1 MKDTS
6 KKLFTT
12 GEFAKKAGVT
22 LRTLRYYDKIGLL
35 VPSSHNELG
44 HRLYS
49 KEDFGKLQKILTL
62 KFIGL
67 SLEDIANIMKY
78 DLNHKDLKK
87 SLEIQK
93 EIMKKKIKHIHSII
107 KAIDEAADNIDFNKE
122 MDWDKFINIISV
134 INSDKNWMQQYEN
147 ASNLKARITLHELFS
162 TNKEGWMPW
171 FFKELKQELSSISS
185 NCQNYNQK
193 INNTNISGLK
203 SFDCKNNN
211 EKIDNYNESELK
223 DLEVDKLE
231 LNKSEVNNLKSNDL
245 DVNNIGLNKLDIY
258 NLKVNNLK
266 LDNLES
272 KQSNIKILELGCGD
286 ASLWNKNFHRIPP
299 EWEITLTDFSEGMLK
314 DAKKNLR
321 EKSNRFNFKIVNAES
336 IPFKDESFNVV
347 IANHMLYHV
356 SNINIALEEINR
368 VLKSE
373 GILFASTVGK
383 NHMKEIREIISTFD
397 IYNLTSKSWE
407 DTDSFQLENGLKIV
421 SEYFDMVELKRY
433 KDNLK
438 VTDPV
443 YVLDYIFSMPGNN
456 KINLSS
462 KDLKKIYN
470 YLEDTI
476 KENIYITKD
485 TGYFK
490 GKK

>member
-1 MKDTS
+1 MKNTS

-22 LRTLRYYDKIGLL
+22 IRTLRYYDKIGLL

-78 DLNHKDLKK
+78 DLNHKDFKK

-93 EIMKKKIKHIHSII
+93 EIMKKKIKHIQSII
-107 KAIDEAADNIDFNKE
+107 KAIDEAADTIDFNKE
-122 MDWDKFINIISV
+122 MNWDKFINIISA
-134 INSDKNWMQQYEN
+134 INSDKNWTQQYEN
-147 ASNLKARITLHELFS
+147 ASNLRARIAIHELFS

-171 FFKELKQELSSISS
+171 FFKELKQELSRLSS
-185 NCQNYNQK
+185 NCQNYNEK
-193 INNTNISGLK
+193 INNENIS
-203 SFDCKNNN
+203 
-211 EKIDNYNESELK
+211 ELSNL
-223 DLEVDKLE
+223 DL
-231 LNKSEVNNLKSNDL
+231 
-245 DVNNIGLNKLDIY
+245 
-258 NLKVNNLK
+258 
-266 LDNLES
+266 

-286 ASLWNKNFHRIPP
+286 ASLWNKNFNHIPSN
-299 EWEITLTDFSEGMLK
+299 WDITLTDFSEGMLK

-321 EKSNRFNFKIVNAES
+321 EKRSRFNFKIVNAES
-336 IPFKDESFNVV
+336 IPFEEESFDVV

-356 SNINIALEEINR
+356 PNMNKALKEINR

-397 IYNLTSKSWE
+397 IYNLTSESWE
-407 DTDSFQLENGLKIV
+407 ITDSFQLENGLKIV
-421 SEYFDMVELKRY
+421 SEYFNMVELKRY

-443 YVLDYIFSMPGNN
+443 YILDYIFSMPGNN
-456 KINLSS
+456 KVNLSS
-462 KDLKKIYN
+462 KDLKKIYD
-470 YLEDTI
+470 YLEDNI
-476 KENIYITKD
+476 KEKENIYITKD

>member
-22 LRTLRYYDKIGLL
+22 IRTLRYYDKIGLL
-35 VPSSHNELG
+35 VPSNHNELG

-78 DLNHKDLKK
+78 DLNHKDFKK

-93 EIMKKKIKHIHSII
+93 EIMKKKIKHIQSII
-107 KAIDEAADNIDFNKE
+107 KAIDEAADTIDFNKE
-122 MDWDKFINIISV
+122 MDWDKFINIISA
-134 INSDKNWMQQYEN
+134 INSDKNWAQQYEN
-147 ASNLKARITLHELFS
+147 ASNLRARIAIHELFS
-162 TNKEGWMPW
+162 TNKEGWMSW
-171 FFKELKQELSSISS
+171 FFKELKQGLS
-185 NCQNYNQK
+185 NLD
-193 INNTNISGLK
+193 LK
-203 SFDCKNNN
+203 
-211 EKIDNYNESELK
+211 
-223 DLEVDKLE
+223 
-231 LNKSEVNNLKSNDL
+231 
-245 DVNNIGLNKLDIY
+245 
-258 NLKVNNLK
+258 
-266 LDNLES
+266 
-272 KQSNIKILELGCGD
+272 QPNIKILELGCGD
-286 ASLWNKNFHRIPP
+286 ASLWNKNFNHIPSN
-299 EWEITLTDFSEGMLK
+299 WEITLTDFSDGMLK
-314 DAKKNLR
+314 DAKKNLG
-321 EKSNRFNFKIVNAES
+321 EKRSRFNFKIVNAEN
-336 IPFKDESFNVV
+336 IPFEEESFNVV

-356 SNINIALEEINR
+356 PNINKALKEINK
-368 VLKSE
+368 VLKSA

-397 IYNLTSKSWE
+397 IYSLTSESWE
-407 DTDSFQLENGLKIV
+407 STDSFQLENGFKIV
-421 SEYFDMVELKRY
+421 SKYFNMVELKRY

-443 YVLDYIFSMPGNN
+443 YILDYIFSMPGNN
-456 KINLSS
+456 EVSLSS

-470 YLEDTI
+470 YLEDNI
-476 KENIYITKD
+476 NAKGNIYITKD

>member
-22 LRTLRYYDKIGLL
+22 IRTLRYYDKIGLL

-78 DLNHKDLKK
+78 DLNHKDFKK

-93 EIMKKKIKHIHSII
+93 EIMKKKIKHIQSII
-107 KAIDEAADNIDFNKE
+107 KAIDEAADTIDFNKE
-122 MDWDKFINIISV
+122 MDWDKFINIISA
-134 INSDKNWMQQYEN
+134 INSDKNWTQQYEN
-147 ASNLKARITLHELFS
+147 ASNLRARIAIHELFS

-171 FFKELKQELSSISS
+171 FFKELKQELSMMSS
-185 NCQNYNQK
+185 NYKNYNKK
-193 INNTNISGLK
+193 ISNENISELSNLDLK
-203 SFDCKNNN
+203 
-211 EKIDNYNESELK
+211 
-223 DLEVDKLE
+223 
-231 LNKSEVNNLKSNDL
+231 
-245 DVNNIGLNKLDIY
+245 
-258 NLKVNNLK
+258 
-266 LDNLES
+266 
-272 KQSNIKILELGCGD
+272 QPNIKILELGCGD
-286 ASLWNKNFHRIPP
+286 ASLWNKNFNHIPSN
-299 EWEITLTDFSEGMLK
+299 WEITLTDFSEGMLK
-314 DAKKNLR
+314 DAKKNLG
-321 EKSNRFNFKIVNAES
+321 EKRSRFNFKIVNAEN
-336 IPFKDESFNVV
+336 IPFEEESFNVV

-356 SNINIALEEINR
+356 PNINKALKEINR

-397 IYNLTSKSWE
+397 IYSLTSESWE
-407 DTDSFQLENGLKIV
+407 ITDSFQLENGLKIV
-421 SEYFDMVELKRY
+421 SEYFNMVELKRY

-443 YVLDYIFSMPGNN
+443 YILDYIFSMPGNN
-456 KINLSS
+456 KVNLSS
-462 KDLKKIYN
+462 KDLKKIYD
-470 YLEDTI
+470 YLEDNI
-476 KENIYITKD
+476 KEKENIYITKD

-490 GKK
+490 GNK

>member
-1 MKDTS
+1 MKNTS

-22 LRTLRYYDKIGLL
+22 IRTLRYYDKIGLL

-78 DLNHKDLKK
+78 DLNHKDFKK

-93 EIMKKKIKHIHSII
+93 EIMKKKIKHIQSII
-107 KAIDEAADNIDFNKE
+107 KAIDEAADTIDFNKE
-122 MDWDKFINIISV
+122 MDWDKFINIISA
-134 INSDKNWMQQYEN
+134 INSDKNWTQQYEN
-147 ASNLKARITLHELFS
+147 ASNLRARIAIHELFS

-171 FFKELKQELSSISS
+171 FFKELKHELSRISS
-185 NCQNYNQK
+185 NCQNYNEN
-193 INNTNISGLK
+193 INNENISELSNLDLK
-203 SFDCKNNN
+203 R
-211 EKIDNYNESELK
+211 
-223 DLEVDKLE
+223 
-231 LNKSEVNNLKSNDL
+231 
-245 DVNNIGLNKLDIY
+245 
-258 NLKVNNLK
+258 
-266 LDNLES
+266 
-272 KQSNIKILELGCGD
+272 SNIKILELGCGD
-286 ASLWNKNFHRIPP
+286 ASLWNKNFNNIPLN
-299 EWEITLTDFSEGMLK
+299 WEITLTDFSEGMLK

-321 EKSNRFNFKIVNAES
+321 EKRSRFNFKIVNAEK
-336 IPFKDESFNVV
+336 IPFEEESFDVV

-356 SNINIALEEINR
+356 PNINKALKEINR

-383 NHMKEIREIISTFD
+383 NHMKEIREIISTFN
-397 IYNLTSKSWE
+397 IYNLTSESWE
-407 DTDSFQLENGLKIV
+407 ITDSFQLENGLKIV
-421 SEYFDMVELKRY
+421 SEYFNMVELKRY

-443 YVLDYIFSMPGNN
+443 YILDYIFSMPGNN
-456 KINLSS
+456 KVNLSS
-462 KDLKKIYN
+462 KDLKKIYD
-470 YLEDTI
+470 YLEDNI
-476 KENIYITKD
+476 KEKENIYITKD

>member
-22 LRTLRYYDKIGLL
+22 IRTLRYYDKIGLL

-78 DLNHKDLKK
+78 DLNHKDFKK

-93 EIMKKKIKHIHSII
+93 EIMKKKIKHIQSII
-107 KAIDEAADNIDFNKE
+107 KAIDEAADTIDFNNE
-122 MDWDKFINIISV
+122 MDWDKFINIISA
-134 INSDKNWMQQYEN
+134 INSDKNWTQQYEN
-147 ASNLKARITLHELFS
+147 ASNLRARIAIHELFS

-171 FFKELKQELSSISS
+171 FFKELKQELSMMSS
-185 NCQNYNQK
+185 NYKNYNKK
-193 INNTNISGLK
+193 ISNENISELSNLDLK
-203 SFDCKNNN
+203 
-211 EKIDNYNESELK
+211 
-223 DLEVDKLE
+223 
-231 LNKSEVNNLKSNDL
+231 
-245 DVNNIGLNKLDIY
+245 
-258 NLKVNNLK
+258 
-266 LDNLES
+266 
-272 KQSNIKILELGCGD
+272 QPNIKILELGCGD
-286 ASLWNKNFHRIPP
+286 ASLWNKNFNHIPSN
-299 EWEITLTDFSEGMLK
+299 WEITLTDFSDGMLE
-314 DAKKNLR
+314 DAKKNLG
-321 EKSNRFNFKIVNAES
+321 EKRSRFNFKIVNAEN
-336 IPFKDESFNVV
+336 IPFEEESFNVV

-356 SNINIALEEINR
+356 PNINKALKEINK

-397 IYNLTSKSWE
+397 IYSLTSESWE
-407 DTDSFQLENGLKIV
+407 STDSFQLENGLKIV
-421 SEYFDMVELKRY
+421 SEYFNMVELKRY

-443 YVLDYIFSMPGNN
+443 YILDYIFSMPGNN
-456 KINLSS
+456 EVNLSS
-462 KDLKKIYN
+462 KDLKKIYD
-470 YLEDTI
+470 YLEDNI
-476 KENIYITKD
+476 NEKENIYITKD

-490 GKK
+490 GNK

>member
-22 LRTLRYYDKIGLL
+22 IRTLRYYDKIGLL

-78 DLNHKDLKK
+78 DLDHKDFKK

-93 EIMKKKIKHIHSII
+93 EIMKEKIKHIQSII
-107 KAIDEAADNIDFNKE
+107 KAIDEAADTINFNKE
-122 MDWDKFINIISV
+122 MDWDKFINIISA
-134 INSDKNWMQQYEN
+134 INSDKNWTQQYEN
-147 ASNLKARITLHELFS
+147 ASNLRARIAIHELFS

-171 FFKELKQELSSISS
+171 FFKELKQELSMMSS
-185 NCQNYNQK
+185 NYKNYNKK
-193 INNTNISGLK
+193 ISNENISELSNLDLK
-203 SFDCKNNN
+203 
-211 EKIDNYNESELK
+211 
-223 DLEVDKLE
+223 
-231 LNKSEVNNLKSNDL
+231 
-245 DVNNIGLNKLDIY
+245 
-258 NLKVNNLK
+258 
-266 LDNLES
+266 
-272 KQSNIKILELGCGD
+272 QPNIKILELGCGD
-286 ASLWNKNFHRIPP
+286 ASLWNKNFNHIPSN
-299 EWEITLTDFSEGMLK
+299 WEITLTDFSEGMLK
-314 DAKKNLR
+314 DAKKNLG
-321 EKSNRFNFKIVNAES
+321 EKKSRFNFKIVNAES
-336 IPFKDESFNVV
+336 IPFKDKSFNVV

-356 SNINIALEEINR
+356 PNINKALKEINR

-407 DTDSFQLENGLKIV
+407 VTDSFQLEDGLKIV
-421 SEYFDMVELKRY
+421 SEYFNMVELKRY

-443 YVLDYIFSMPGNN
+443 YILDYIFSMPGNN

-462 KDLKKIYN
+462 KDLKKIYD
-470 YLEDTI
+470 YLEDAI
-476 KENIYITKD
+476 KEKENIYITKD

-490 GKK
+490 GNK

>member
-1 MKDTS
+1 MKNTS

-22 LRTLRYYDKIGLL
+22 IRTLRYYDKIGLL

-78 DLNHKDLKK
+78 DLNHKDFKK

-93 EIMKKKIKHIHSII
+93 EIMKKKIKHIQSII
-107 KAIDEAADNIDFNKE
+107 KAIDEAADTIDFNKE
-122 MDWDKFINIISV
+122 MDWDKFINIISA
-134 INSDKNWMQQYEN
+134 INSDKNWTQQYEN
-147 ASNLKARITLHELFS
+147 ASNLRARIAIHELFS

-171 FFKELKQELSSISS
+171 FFKELKQELSRLSS
-185 NCQNYNQK
+185 NCQNYNEK
-193 INNTNISGLK
+193 INNENIS
-203 SFDCKNNN
+203 
-211 EKIDNYNESELK
+211 ELSNL
-223 DLEVDKLE
+223 DL
-231 LNKSEVNNLKSNDL
+231 
-245 DVNNIGLNKLDIY
+245 
-258 NLKVNNLK
+258 
-266 LDNLES
+266 

-286 ASLWNKNFHRIPP
+286 ASLWNKNFNHIPSN
-299 EWEITLTDFSEGMLK
+299 WDITLTDFSEGMLK

-321 EKSNRFNFKIVNAES
+321 EKRSRFNFKIVNAEN
-336 IPFKDESFNVV
+336 IPFEEESFNVV

-356 SNINIALEEINR
+356 PNINKALKEINR

-397 IYNLTSKSWE
+397 IYNLTSESWE
-407 DTDSFQLENGLKIV
+407 ITDSFQLENGLKIV
-421 SEYFDMVELKRY
+421 SEYFNMVELKRY

-443 YVLDYIFSMPGNN
+443 YILDYIFSMPGNN
-456 KINLSS
+456 KVNLSS
-462 KDLKKIYN
+462 KYLKKIYD
-470 YLEDTI
+470 YLEDNI
-476 KENIYITKD
+476 KEKENIYITKD

>member
-22 LRTLRYYDKIGLL
+22 IRTLRYYDKIGLL

-78 DLNHKDLKK
+78 DLNHKDFKK

-93 EIMKKKIKHIHSII
+93 EIMKKKIKHIQSII
-107 KAIDEAADNIDFNKE
+107 KAIDEAADTIDFNKE
-122 MDWDKFINIISV
+122 MDWDKFINIISA
-134 INSDKNWMQQYEN
+134 INSDKNWTQQYEN
-147 ASNLKARITLHELFS
+147 ASNLRARIAIHELFS

-171 FFKELKQELSSISS
+171 FFKELKQELSMMSS
-185 NCQNYNQK
+185 NYKNYNKK
-193 INNTNISGLK
+193 ISNENISELSNLDLK
-203 SFDCKNNN
+203 
-211 EKIDNYNESELK
+211 
-223 DLEVDKLE
+223 
-231 LNKSEVNNLKSNDL
+231 
-245 DVNNIGLNKLDIY
+245 
-258 NLKVNNLK
+258 
-266 LDNLES
+266 
-272 KQSNIKILELGCGD
+272 QPNIKILELGCGD
-286 ASLWNKNFHRIPP
+286 ASLWNKNFNHIPSN
-299 EWEITLTDFSEGMLK
+299 WEITLTDFSEGMLK

-321 EKSNRFNFKIVNAES
+321 EKRSRFNFKIVNAEN
-336 IPFKDESFNVV
+336 IPFEEESFNVV

-356 SNINIALEEINR
+356 PNINKALKEINR

-397 IYNLTSKSWE
+397 IYSLTSESWE
-407 DTDSFQLENGLKIV
+407 ITDSFQLENGLKIV
-421 SEYFDMVELKRY
+421 SEYFNMVELKRY

-443 YVLDYIFSMPGNN
+443 YILDYIFSMPGNN
-456 KINLSS
+456 KVNLSS
-462 KDLKKIYN
+462 KDLKKIYD
-470 YLEDTI
+470 YLEDNI
-476 KENIYITKD
+476 KEKENIYITKD

-490 GKK
+490 GNK

>member
-22 LRTLRYYDKIGLL
+22 IRTLRYYDKIGLL

-78 DLNHKDLKK
+78 DLNHKDFKK

-93 EIMKKKIKHIHSII
+93 EIMKKKIKHIQSII
-107 KAIDEAADNIDFNKE
+107 KAIDEAADTIDFNKE
-122 MDWDKFINIISV
+122 MDWDKFINIISA
-134 INSDKNWMQQYEN
+134 INSDKNWTQQYEN
-147 ASNLKARITLHELFS
+147 ASNLRARIAIHELFS

-171 FFKELKQELSSISS
+171 FFKELKQELSMMSS
-185 NCQNYNQK
+185 NYKNYNKK
-193 INNTNISGLK
+193 ISNENISELSNLDLK
-203 SFDCKNNN
+203 
-211 EKIDNYNESELK
+211 
-223 DLEVDKLE
+223 
-231 LNKSEVNNLKSNDL
+231 
-245 DVNNIGLNKLDIY
+245 
-258 NLKVNNLK
+258 
-266 LDNLES
+266 
-272 KQSNIKILELGCGD
+272 QPNIKILELGCGD
-286 ASLWNKNFHRIPP
+286 ASLWNKNFNHIPSN
-299 EWEITLTDFSEGMLK
+299 WEITLTDFSVGMLK
-314 DAKKNLR
+314 DAKKNLG
-321 EKSNRFNFKIVNAES
+321 EKRSRFNFKIVNAEN
-336 IPFKDESFNVV
+336 IPFEEESFDVV

-356 SNINIALEEINR
+356 PNINKALKEINR

-397 IYNLTSKSWE
+397 IYSLTSESWE
-407 DTDSFQLENGLKIV
+407 ITDSFQLENGLKIV
-421 SEYFDMVELKRY
+421 SEYFNMVELKRY

-443 YVLDYIFSMPGNN
+443 YILDYIFSMPGNN
-456 KINLSS
+456 KVNLSS
-462 KDLKKIYN
+462 KDLKKIYD
-470 YLEDTI
+470 YLEDNI
-476 KENIYITKD
+476 KEKENIYITKD

-490 GKK
+490 GNK

>member
-22 LRTLRYYDKIGLL
+22 IRTLRYYDKIGLL

-78 DLNHKDLKK
+78 DLNHKDFKK

-93 EIMKKKIKHIHSII
+93 EIMKKKIKHIQSII
-107 KAIDEAADNIDFNKE
+107 KAIDEAADTIDFNKE

-134 INSDKNWMQQYEN
+134 INSDKNWTQQYEN
-147 ASNLKARITLHELFS
+147 ASNLRARIAIHELFS

-171 FFKELKQELSSISS
+171 FFKELKQELSMISS
-185 NCQNYNQK
+185 NCEDHNEK
-193 INNTNISGLK
+193 INNSNIS
-203 SFDCKNNN
+203 
-211 EKIDNYNESELK
+211 
-223 DLEVDKLE
+223 KLNS
-231 LNKSEVNNLKSNDL
+231 LN
-245 DVNNIGLNKLDIY
+245 LN
-258 NLKVNNLK
+258 
-266 LDNLES
+266 
-272 KQSNIKILELGCGD
+272 QPNIKILELGCGD
-286 ASLWNKNFHRIPP
+286 ASLWNKNFNHIPSN
-299 EWEITLTDFSEGMLK
+299 WEITLTDFSEGMLK
-314 DAKKNLR
+314 DAKKNLG
-321 EKSNRFNFKIVNAES
+321 EKRSRFNFKIVNAEN
-336 IPFKDESFNVV
+336 IPFEKESFDVV

-356 SNINIALEEINR
+356 PNINKALKEINR

-407 DTDSFQLENGLKIV
+407 ITDSFQLENGLKIV
-421 SEYFDMVELKRY
+421 SEYFNMVELKRY

-443 YVLDYIFSMPGNN
+443 YILDYIFSMPGNN
-456 KINLSS
+456 KVNLSS
-462 KDLKKIYN
+462 KDLKKIYD
-470 YLEDTI
+470 YLEDNI
-476 KENIYITKD
+476 KEKENIYITKD

>member
-22 LRTLRYYDKIGLL
+22 IRTLRYYDKIGLL

-44 HRLYS
+44 HRLSS

-78 DLNHKDLKK
+78 DLNHKDFKK

-93 EIMKKKIKHIHSII
+93 EIMKKKIKHIQSII
-107 KAIDEAADNIDFNKE
+107 KAIDEAADTIDFNKE
-122 MDWDKFINIISV
+122 MDWDKFINIISA
-134 INSDKNWMQQYEN
+134 INSDKNWTQQYEN
-147 ASNLKARITLHELFS
+147 ASNLRARIAIHELFS

-171 FFKELKQELSSISS
+171 FFKELKQELSMMSS
-185 NCQNYNQK
+185 NYKNYNKK
-193 INNTNISGLK
+193 ISNENISELSNLDLK
-203 SFDCKNNN
+203 
-211 EKIDNYNESELK
+211 
-223 DLEVDKLE
+223 
-231 LNKSEVNNLKSNDL
+231 
-245 DVNNIGLNKLDIY
+245 
-258 NLKVNNLK
+258 
-266 LDNLES
+266 
-272 KQSNIKILELGCGD
+272 QPNIKILELGCGD
-286 ASLWNKNFHRIPP
+286 GSLWNKNFNHIPSN
-299 EWEITLTDFSEGMLK
+299 WEITLTDFSDGMLK
-314 DAKKNLR
+314 DAKKNLG
-321 EKSNRFNFKIVNAES
+321 EKRSRFNFKIVNAEN
-336 IPFKDESFNVV
+336 IPFEEESFDAV

-356 SNINIALEEINR
+356 PNINKALKEINR

-397 IYNLTSKSWE
+397 IYSLTSESWE
-407 DTDSFQLENGLKIV
+407 ITDSFQLENGLKIV
-421 SEYFDMVELKRY
+421 SEYFNMVELKRY

-443 YVLDYIFSMPGNN
+443 YILDYIFSMPGNN
-456 KINLSS
+456 KVNLSS
-462 KDLKKIYN
+462 KDLKKIYY
-470 YLEDTI
+470 YLEDNI
-476 KENIYITKD
+476 KEKENIYITKD

-490 GKK
+490 GNK

>member
-22 LRTLRYYDKIGLL
+22 IRTLRYYDKIGLL

-78 DLNHKDLKK
+78 DLNHKDFKK

-93 EIMKKKIKHIHSII
+93 EIMKKKIKHIQSII
-107 KAIDEAADNIDFNKE
+107 KAIDEAADTIDFNKE
-122 MDWDKFINIISV
+122 MNWDKFINIISA
-134 INSDKNWMQQYEN
+134 INSDKNWTQQYEN
-147 ASNLKARITLHELFS
+147 ASNLRARIAIHELFS

-171 FFKELKQELSSISS
+171 FFKELKQELSMMSS
-185 NCQNYNQK
+185 NYKNYNKK
-193 INNTNISGLK
+193 ISNENISELSNLDLK
-203 SFDCKNNN
+203 
-211 EKIDNYNESELK
+211 
-223 DLEVDKLE
+223 
-231 LNKSEVNNLKSNDL
+231 
-245 DVNNIGLNKLDIY
+245 
-258 NLKVNNLK
+258 
-266 LDNLES
+266 
-272 KQSNIKILELGCGD
+272 QPNIKILELGCGD
-286 ASLWNKNFHRIPP
+286 ASLWNKNFNHIPSN
-299 EWEITLTDFSEGMLK
+299 WEITLTDFSDGMLK
-314 DAKKNLR
+314 DAKKNLG
-321 EKSNRFNFKIVNAES
+321 EKRSRFNFKIVNAEN
-336 IPFKDESFNVV
+336 IPFEEESFDVV

-356 SNINIALEEINR
+356 PNINKALKEINR
-368 VLKSE
+368 ALKSE

-397 IYNLTSKSWE
+397 IYSLTSESWE
-407 DTDSFQLENGLKIV
+407 ITDSFQLENGLKIV
-421 SEYFDMVELKRY
+421 SEYFNMVELKRY

-443 YVLDYIFSMPGNN
+443 YILDYIFSMPGNN
-456 KINLSS
+456 KVNLSS
-462 KDLKKIYN
+462 KDLKKIYD
-470 YLEDTI
+470 YLEDNI
-476 KENIYITKD
+476 KEKENIYITKD

-490 GKK
+490 GNK

>member
-22 LRTLRYYDKIGLL
+22 IRTLRYYDKIGLL

-78 DLNHKDLKK
+78 DLNHKDFKK

-93 EIMKKKIKHIHSII
+93 EIMKKKIKHIQSII
-107 KAIDEAADNIDFNKE
+107 KAIDEAADTIDFNKE
-122 MDWDKFINIISV
+122 MDWDKFINIISA
-134 INSDKNWMQQYEN
+134 INSDKNWTQQYEN
-147 ASNLKARITLHELFS
+147 ASNLRARIAIHELFS

-171 FFKELKQELSSISS
+171 FFKELKQELSMMSS
-185 NCQNYNQK
+185 NYKNYNKK
-193 INNTNISGLK
+193 ISNENISELSNLDLK
-203 SFDCKNNN
+203 
-211 EKIDNYNESELK
+211 
-223 DLEVDKLE
+223 
-231 LNKSEVNNLKSNDL
+231 
-245 DVNNIGLNKLDIY
+245 
-258 NLKVNNLK
+258 
-266 LDNLES
+266 
-272 KQSNIKILELGCGD
+272 QPNIKILELGCGD
-286 ASLWNKNFHRIPP
+286 ASLWNKNFNHIPSN
-299 EWEITLTDFSEGMLK
+299 WEITLTDFSDGMLK
-314 DAKKNLR
+314 DAKKNLG
-321 EKSNRFNFKIVNAES
+321 EKRSRFNFKIVNAEN
-336 IPFKDESFNVV
+336 IPFEEESFDVV

-356 SNINIALEEINR
+356 PNINKALKEINR

-397 IYNLTSKSWE
+397 IYSLTSESWE
-407 DTDSFQLENGLKIV
+407 ITDSFQLENGLKIV
-421 SEYFDMVELKRY
+421 SEYFNMVELKRY

-443 YVLDYIFSMPGNN
+443 YILDYIFSMPGNN
-456 KINLSS
+456 KVNLSS
-462 KDLKKIYN
+462 KDLKKIYD
-470 YLEDTI
+470 YLEDNI
-476 KENIYITKD
+476 KEKENIYITKD

-490 GKK
+490 GNK

>member
-22 LRTLRYYDKIGLL
+22 IRTLRYYDKIGLL

-78 DLNHKDLKK
+78 DLNHKDFKK

-93 EIMKKKIKHIHSII
+93 EIMRKKIKHIQSII
-107 KAIDEAADNIDFNKE
+107 KAIDEAADTIDFNKE
-122 MDWDKFINIISV
+122 MDWDKFINIISA
-134 INSDKNWMQQYEN
+134 INSDKNWTQQYEN
-147 ASNLKARITLHELFS
+147 ASNLRSRIAIHELFS

-171 FFKELKQELSSISS
+171 FFKELKQELSMMSS
-185 NCQNYNQK
+185 NYKNYNKK
-193 INNTNISGLK
+193 ISNENISELSNLGLK
-203 SFDCKNNN
+203 
-211 EKIDNYNESELK
+211 
-223 DLEVDKLE
+223 
-231 LNKSEVNNLKSNDL
+231 
-245 DVNNIGLNKLDIY
+245 
-258 NLKVNNLK
+258 
-266 LDNLES
+266 
-272 KQSNIKILELGCGD
+272 QPNIKILELGCGD
-286 ASLWNKNFHRIPP
+286 ASLWNKNFNHIPSN
-299 EWEITLTDFSEGMLK
+299 WEITLTDFSDGMLK
-314 DAKKNLR
+314 DAKKNLG
-321 EKSNRFNFKIVNAES
+321 EKRSRFNFKIVNAEN
-336 IPFKDESFNVV
+336 IPFEEESFNVV

-356 SNINIALEEINR
+356 PNINKALKEMNR

-397 IYNLTSKSWE
+397 IYSLTSESWE
-407 DTDSFQLENGLKIV
+407 STDSFQLENGLKIV
-421 SEYFDMVELKRY
+421 SEYFNMVELKRY

-443 YVLDYIFSMPGNN
+443 NILDYIFSMPGNN
-456 KINLSS
+456 EVNLSS
-462 KDLKKIYN
+462 KDLKKIYD
-470 YLEDTI
+470 YLEDNI
-476 KENIYITKD
+476 NEKENIYITKD

-490 GKK
+490 GNK

>member
-22 LRTLRYYDKIGLL
+22 IRTLRYYDKIELL

-78 DLNHKDLKK
+78 DLNHKDFKK

-93 EIMKKKIKHIHSII
+93 EIMKKKIKHIQSII
-107 KAIDEAADNIDFNKE
+107 KAIDEAADTIDFNKE
-122 MDWDKFINIISV
+122 MDWDKFINIISA
-134 INSDKNWMQQYEN
+134 INSDKNWTQQYEN
-147 ASNLKARITLHELFS
+147 ASNLRARIAIHELFS

-171 FFKELKQELSSISS
+171 FFKELKQELSMMSS
-185 NCQNYNQK
+185 NYKNY
-193 INNTNISGLK
+193 
-203 SFDCKNNN
+203 N
-211 EKIDNYNESELK
+211 EKISNENISELSNL
-223 DLEVDKLE
+223 DL
-231 LNKSEVNNLKSNDL
+231 
-245 DVNNIGLNKLDIY
+245 
-258 NLKVNNLK
+258 
-266 LDNLES
+266 
-272 KQSNIKILELGCGD
+272 KQPNIKILELGCGD
-286 ASLWNKNFHRIPP
+286 ASLWNKNFNHIPSN
-299 EWEITLTDFSEGMLK
+299 WEITLTDFSDGMLK
-314 DAKKNLR
+314 DAKKNLG
-321 EKSNRFNFKIVNAES
+321 EKRSRFNFKIVNAEN
-336 IPFKDESFNVV
+336 IPFEEESFNVV

-356 SNINIALEEINR
+356 PNINKALKEINR

-397 IYNLTSKSWE
+397 IYSLTSESWE
-407 DTDSFQLENGLKIV
+407 ITDSFQLENGLKIV
-421 SEYFDMVELKRY
+421 SEYFNMVELKRY

-443 YVLDYIFSMPGNN
+443 YILDYIFSMPGNN
-456 KINLSS
+456 EVNLSS
-462 KDLKKIYN
+462 KDLKKIYD
-470 YLEDTI
+470 YLEDNI
-476 KENIYITKD
+476 NEKENIYITKD

-490 GKK
+490 GNK

>member
-1 MKDTS
+1 VINVKDTS

-22 LRTLRYYDKIGLL
+22 IRTLRYYDKIGLL

-78 DLNHKDLKK
+78 DLNHKDFKK

-93 EIMKKKIKHIHSII
+93 EIMKKKIKHIQSII
-107 KAIDEAADNIDFNKE
+107 KAIDEAADTIDFNKE
-122 MDWDKFINIISV
+122 MDWDKFINIISA
-134 INSDKNWMQQYEN
+134 INSDKNWTQQYEN
-147 ASNLKARITLHELFS
+147 ASNLRARIAIHELFS

-171 FFKELKQELSSISS
+171 FFKELKQELSMMSS
-185 NCQNYNQK
+185 NYKNYNKK
-193 INNTNISGLK
+193 ISNENISELSNLDLK
-203 SFDCKNNN
+203 
-211 EKIDNYNESELK
+211 
-223 DLEVDKLE
+223 
-231 LNKSEVNNLKSNDL
+231 
-245 DVNNIGLNKLDIY
+245 
-258 NLKVNNLK
+258 
-266 LDNLES
+266 
-272 KQSNIKILELGCGD
+272 QPNIKILELGCGD
-286 ASLWNKNFHRIPP
+286 ASLWNKNFNYIPSN
-299 EWEITLTDFSEGMLK
+299 WEITLTDFSDGMLK
-314 DAKKNLR
+314 DAKKNLG
-321 EKSNRFNFKIVNAES
+321 EKRSRFNFKIVNAEN
-336 IPFKDESFNVV
+336 IPFEEESFNVV

-356 SNINIALEEINR
+356 PNINKALKEINR

-397 IYNLTSKSWE
+397 IYSLTSESWE
-407 DTDSFQLENGLKIV
+407 ITDSFQLENGLKIV
-421 SEYFDMVELKRY
+421 SEYFNMVELKRY

-443 YVLDYIFSMPGNN
+443 YILDYIFSMPGNN
-456 KINLSS
+456 KVNLSS
-462 KDLKKIYN
+462 KDLKKIYD
-470 YLEDTI
+470 YLEDNI
-476 KENIYITKD
+476 KEKENIYITKD

-490 GKK
+490 GNK

>member
-22 LRTLRYYDKIGLL
+22 IRTLRYYDKIGLL

-78 DLNHKDLKK
+78 DLNHKDFKK

-93 EIMKKKIKHIHSII
+93 EIMKKKIKHIQSII
-107 KAIDEAADNIDFNKE
+107 KAIDEAADTIDFNKE
-122 MDWDKFINIISV
+122 MDWDKFINIISA
-134 INSDKNWMQQYEN
+134 INSDKNWTQQYEN
-147 ASNLKARITLHELFS
+147 ASNLRARIAIHELFS

-171 FFKELKQELSSISS
+171 FFKELKQELSMMSS
-185 NCQNYNQK
+185 NYKNYNKK
-193 INNTNISGLK
+193 ISNENI
-203 SFDCKNNN
+203 
-211 EKIDNYNESELK
+211 
-223 DLEVDKLE
+223 LE
-231 LNKSEVNNLKSNDL
+231 LSNLDL
-245 DVNNIGLNKLDIY
+245 
-258 NLKVNNLK
+258 
-266 LDNLES
+266 
-272 KQSNIKILELGCGD
+272 KQPNIKILELGCGD
-286 ASLWNKNFHRIPP
+286 ASLWNKNFNHIPSN
-299 EWEITLTDFSEGMLK
+299 WEITLTDFSDGMLK
-314 DAKKNLR
+314 DAKKNLG
-321 EKSNRFNFKIVNAES
+321 EKRSRFNFKIVNAEN
-336 IPFKDESFNVV
+336 IPFEEESFNVV

-356 SNINIALEEINR
+356 PNINKALKEINR

-397 IYNLTSKSWE
+397 IYSLTSESWE
-407 DTDSFQLENGLKIV
+407 ITDSFQLENGLKIV
-421 SEYFDMVELKRY
+421 SEYFNMVELKRY

-443 YVLDYIFSMPGNN
+443 YILDYIFSMPGNN
-456 KINLSS
+456 KVNLSS
-462 KDLKKIYN
+462 KDLKKIYD
-470 YLEDTI
+470 YLEDNI
-476 KENIYITKD
+476 KEKENIYITKD

-490 GKK
+490 GNK

>member
-78 DLNHKDLKK
+78 DLNHKDFKK

-93 EIMKKKIKHIHSII
+93 EIMKKKIKHIQSII
-107 KAIDEAADNIDFNKE
+107 KAIDEAADTIDFNKE
-122 MDWDKFINIISV
+122 MDWDKFINIISA
-134 INSDKNWMQQYEN
+134 INSDKNWTQQYEN
-147 ASNLKARITLHELFS
+147 ASNLRARIAIHELFS

-171 FFKELKQELSSISS
+171 FFKELKQELSMMSS
-185 NCQNYNQK
+185 NYKNYNKK
-193 INNTNISGLK
+193 ISNENI
-203 SFDCKNNN
+203 
-211 EKIDNYNESELK
+211 
-223 DLEVDKLE
+223 LE
-231 LNKSEVNNLKSNDL
+231 LSNLDL
-245 DVNNIGLNKLDIY
+245 
-258 NLKVNNLK
+258 
-266 LDNLES
+266 
-272 KQSNIKILELGCGD
+272 KQPNIKILELGCGD
-286 ASLWNKNFHRIPP
+286 ASLWNKNFNHIPSN
-299 EWEITLTDFSEGMLK
+299 WEITLTDFSDGMLK
-314 DAKKNLR
+314 DAKKNLG
-321 EKSNRFNFKIVNAES
+321 EKRSRFNFKIVNAEN
-336 IPFKDESFNVV
+336 IPFEEESFNVV

-356 SNINIALEEINR
+356 PNINKALKEINR

-397 IYNLTSKSWE
+397 IYSLTSESWE
-407 DTDSFQLENGLKIV
+407 ITDSFQLENGLKIV
-421 SEYFDMVELKRY
+421 SEYFNMVELKRY

-443 YVLDYIFSMPGNN
+443 YILDYIFSMPGNN
-456 KINLSS
+456 KVNLSS
-462 KDLKKIYN
+462 KDLKKIYD
-470 YLEDTI
+470 YLEDNI
-476 KENIYITKD
+476 KEKENIYITKD

-490 GKK
+490 GNK

>member
-22 LRTLRYYDKIGLL
+22 IRTLRYYDKIGLL

-78 DLNHKDLKK
+78 DLNHKDFKK

-93 EIMKKKIKHIHSII
+93 EIMKKKIKHIQSII
-107 KAIDEAADNIDFNKE
+107 KAIDEAADTIDFNKE
-122 MDWDKFINIISV
+122 MDWDKFINIISA
-134 INSDKNWMQQYEN
+134 INSDKNWAQQYEN
-147 ASNLKARITLHELFS
+147 ASNLRARIAIHELFS
-162 TNKEGWMPW
+162 TNKEGWMSW
-171 FFKELKQELSSISS
+171 FFKELKQGLS
-185 NCQNYNQK
+185 NLD
-193 INNTNISGLK
+193 LK
-203 SFDCKNNN
+203 
-211 EKIDNYNESELK
+211 
-223 DLEVDKLE
+223 
-231 LNKSEVNNLKSNDL
+231 
-245 DVNNIGLNKLDIY
+245 
-258 NLKVNNLK
+258 
-266 LDNLES
+266 
-272 KQSNIKILELGCGD
+272 QPNIKILELGCGD
-286 ASLWNKNFHRIPP
+286 ASLWNKNFNHIPSN
-299 EWEITLTDFSEGMLK
+299 WEITLTDFSDGMLK
-314 DAKKNLR
+314 DAKKNLG
-321 EKSNRFNFKIVNAES
+321 EKRSRFNFKIVNAEN
-336 IPFKDESFNVV
+336 IPFEEESFNVV

-356 SNINIALEEINR
+356 PNINKALKEINK
-368 VLKSE
+368 VLKSA

-397 IYNLTSKSWE
+397 IYSLTSESWE
-407 DTDSFQLENGLKIV
+407 STDSFQLENGFKIV
-421 SEYFDMVELKRY
+421 SKYFNMVELKRY

-443 YVLDYIFSMPGNN
+443 YILDYIFSMPGNN
-456 KINLSS
+456 EVSLSS

-470 YLEDTI
+470 YLEDNI
-476 KENIYITKD
+476 NAKGNIYITKD

>member
-1 MKDTS
+1 MKNTS

-22 LRTLRYYDKIGLL
+22 IRTLRYYDKIGLL

-78 DLNHKDLKK
+78 DLNHKDFKK

-93 EIMKKKIKHIHSII
+93 EIMKKKIKHIQSII
-107 KAIDEAADNIDFNKE
+107 KAIDEAADTIDFNKE
-122 MDWDKFINIISV
+122 MDWDKFIDIISA
-134 INSDKNWMQQYEN
+134 INSDKNWTQQYEN
-147 ASNLKARITLHELFS
+147 ASNLRARIAIHELFS

-171 FFKELKQELSSISS
+171 FFKELKHELSRISS
-185 NCQNYNQK
+185 NCQNYNE
-193 INNTNISGLK
+193 NISELSNLDLK
-203 SFDCKNNN
+203 R
-211 EKIDNYNESELK
+211 
-223 DLEVDKLE
+223 
-231 LNKSEVNNLKSNDL
+231 
-245 DVNNIGLNKLDIY
+245 
-258 NLKVNNLK
+258 
-266 LDNLES
+266 
-272 KQSNIKILELGCGD
+272 SNIKILELGCGD
-286 ASLWNKNFHRIPP
+286 ASLWNKNFNNIPLN
-299 EWEITLTDFSEGMLK
+299 WEITLTDFSEGMLK

-321 EKSNRFNFKIVNAES
+321 EKRSRFNFKIVNAEK
-336 IPFKDESFNVV
+336 IPFEEESFDVV

-356 SNINIALEEINR
+356 PNINKALKEINR

-383 NHMKEIREIISTFD
+383 NHMKEIREIISTFN
-397 IYNLTSKSWE
+397 IYNLTSESWE
-407 DTDSFQLENGLKIV
+407 ITDSFQLENGLKIV
-421 SEYFDMVELKRY
+421 SEYFNMVELKRY

-443 YVLDYIFSMPGNN
+443 YILDYIFSMPGNN
-456 KINLSS
+456 KVNLSS
-462 KDLKKIYN
+462 KDLKKIYD
-470 YLEDTI
+470 YLEDNI
-476 KENIYITKD
+476 KEKENIYITKD

>member
-22 LRTLRYYDKIGLL
+22 IRTLRYYDKIGLL

-78 DLNHKDLKK
+78 DLNHKDFKK

-93 EIMKKKIKHIHSII
+93 EIMRKKIKHIQSII
-107 KAIDEAADNIDFNKE
+107 KAIDEAADTIDFNKE
-122 MDWDKFINIISV
+122 MDWDKFINIISA
-134 INSDKNWMQQYEN
+134 INSDKNWTQQYEN
-147 ASNLKARITLHELFS
+147 ASNLRSRIAIHELFS

-171 FFKELKQELSSISS
+171 FFKELKQELSMMSS
-185 NCQNYNQK
+185 NYKNYNKK
-193 INNTNISGLK
+193 ISNGNISELSNLDLK
-203 SFDCKNNN
+203 
-211 EKIDNYNESELK
+211 
-223 DLEVDKLE
+223 
-231 LNKSEVNNLKSNDL
+231 
-245 DVNNIGLNKLDIY
+245 
-258 NLKVNNLK
+258 
-266 LDNLES
+266 
-272 KQSNIKILELGCGD
+272 QPNIKILELGCGD
-286 ASLWNKNFHRIPP
+286 ASLWNKNFNHIPSN
-299 EWEITLTDFSEGMLK
+299 WEITLTDFSDGMLK
-314 DAKKNLR
+314 DAKKNLG
-321 EKSNRFNFKIVNAES
+321 EKRSRFNFKIVNAEN
-336 IPFKDESFNVV
+336 IPFEEESFNVV

-356 SNINIALEEINR
+356 PNINKALKEINR

-397 IYNLTSKSWE
+397 IYSLTSESWE
-407 DTDSFQLENGLKIV
+407 ITDSFQLENGLKIV
-421 SEYFDMVELKRY
+421 SEYFNMVELKRY

-443 YVLDYIFSMPGNN
+443 YILDYIFSMPGNN
-456 KINLSS
+456 EVNLSS
-462 KDLKKIYN
+462 KDLKKIYD
-470 YLEDTI
+470 YLEDNI
-476 KENIYITKD
+476 NEKENIYITKD

-490 GKK
+490 GNK

>member
-22 LRTLRYYDKIGLL
+22 IRTLRYYDKIGLL
-35 VPSSHNELG
+35 VPSSHSELG

-78 DLNHKDLKK
+78 DLNHKDFKK

-93 EIMKKKIKHIHSII
+93 EIMKKKIKHIQSII
-107 KAIDEAADNIDFNKE
+107 KAIDEAADTIDFNKE
-122 MDWDKFINIISV
+122 MDWDKFINIISA
-134 INSDKNWMQQYEN
+134 INSDKNWTQQYEN
-147 ASNLKARITLHELFS
+147 ASNLRARIAIHELFS

-171 FFKELKQELSSISS
+171 FFKELKQELSMMSS
-185 NCQNYNQK
+185 NYKNYNKK
-193 INNTNISGLK
+193 ISNENISELSNLDLK
-203 SFDCKNNN
+203 
-211 EKIDNYNESELK
+211 
-223 DLEVDKLE
+223 
-231 LNKSEVNNLKSNDL
+231 
-245 DVNNIGLNKLDIY
+245 
-258 NLKVNNLK
+258 
-266 LDNLES
+266 
-272 KQSNIKILELGCGD
+272 QPNIKILELGCGD
-286 ASLWNKNFHRIPP
+286 ASLWNKNFNHIPSN
-299 EWEITLTDFSEGMLK
+299 WEITLTDFSDGMLK
-314 DAKKNLR
+314 DAKKNLG
-321 EKSNRFNFKIVNAES
+321 EKRSRFNFKIVNAEN
-336 IPFKDESFNVV
+336 IPFEEESFDVV

-356 SNINIALEEINR
+356 PNINKALKEINR

-397 IYNLTSKSWE
+397 IYSLTSESWE
-407 DTDSFQLENGLKIV
+407 ITDSFQLENGLKIV
-421 SEYFDMVELKRY
+421 SEYFNMVELKRY

-443 YVLDYIFSMPGNN
+443 YILDYIFSMPGNN
-456 KINLSS
+456 KVNLSS
-462 KDLKKIYN
+462 KDLKKIYD
-470 YLEDTI
+470 YLEDNI
-476 KENIYITKD
+476 KEKENIYITKD

-490 GKK
+490 GNK

>member
-22 LRTLRYYDKIGLL
+22 IRTLRYYDKIGLL

-78 DLNHKDLKK
+78 DLDHKDFKK

-93 EIMKKKIKHIHSII
+93 EIMKEKIKHIQSII
-107 KAIDEAADNIDFNKE
+107 KAIDEAADTINFNKE
-122 MDWDKFINIISV
+122 MDWDKFINIISA
-134 INSDKNWMQQYEN
+134 INSDKNWTQQYEN
-147 ASNLKARITLHELFS
+147 ASNLRARIAIHELFS

-171 FFKELKQELSSISS
+171 FFKELKQELNSMSS
-185 NCQNYNQK
+185 NCENHSKK
-193 INNTNISGLK
+193 INNESI
-203 SFDCKNNN
+203 
-211 EKIDNYNESELK
+211 SELNSL
-223 DLEVDKLE
+223 DLKE
-231 LNKSEVNNLKSNDL
+231 
-245 DVNNIGLNKLDIY
+245 
-258 NLKVNNLK
+258 
-266 LDNLES
+266 
-272 KQSNIKILELGCGD
+272 SNIKILELGCGD
-286 ASLWNKNFHRIPP
+286 ASLWNKNFSYIPKN
-299 EWEITLTDFSEGMLK
+299 WEITLTDFSEGMLK
-314 DAKKNLR
+314 DAKKNLG
-321 EKSNRFNFKIVNAES
+321 EKRSRFNFKIVNAEN
-336 IPFKDESFNVV
+336 IPFEDESFNVV

-356 SNINIALEEINR
+356 PNISKALKEINK

-407 DTDSFQLENGLKIV
+407 ITDSFQLENGLKIV
-421 SEYFDMVELKRY
+421 SEYFNMVELKRY

-443 YVLDYIFSMPGNN
+443 YILDYIFSMPGNN
-456 KINLSS
+456 KVNLSS
-462 KDLKKIYN
+462 KDLKKIYD

-476 KENIYITKD
+476 KEKENIYITKD

>member
-35 VPSSHNELG
+35 VPSNHNELG

-78 DLNHKDLKK
+78 DLNHKDFKK

-93 EIMKKKIKHIHSII
+93 EIMKKKIKHIQSII
-107 KAIDEAADNIDFNKE
+107 KAIDEAADTIDFNKE
-122 MDWDKFINIISV
+122 MDWDKFINIISA
-134 INSDKNWMQQYEN
+134 INSDKNWTQQYEN
-147 ASNLKARITLHELFS
+147 ASNLRARIAIHELFS

-171 FFKELKQELSSISS
+171 FFKELKQELSMMSS
-185 NCQNYNQK
+185 NYKNYNKK
-193 INNTNISGLK
+193 ISNENISELSNLDLK
-203 SFDCKNNN
+203 
-211 EKIDNYNESELK
+211 
-223 DLEVDKLE
+223 
-231 LNKSEVNNLKSNDL
+231 
-245 DVNNIGLNKLDIY
+245 
-258 NLKVNNLK
+258 
-266 LDNLES
+266 
-272 KQSNIKILELGCGD
+272 QPNIKILELGCGD
-286 ASLWNKNFHRIPP
+286 ASLWNKNFNHIPSN
-299 EWEITLTDFSEGMLK
+299 WEITLTDFSEGMLK
-314 DAKKNLR
+314 DAKKNLG
-321 EKSNRFNFKIVNAES
+321 EKKSRFNFKIVNAES
-336 IPFKDESFNVV
+336 IPFKDKSFNVV

-356 SNINIALEEINR
+356 PNINKALKEINR

-407 DTDSFQLENGLKIV
+407 VTDSFQLEDGLKIV
-421 SEYFDMVELKRY
+421 SEYFNMVELKRY

-443 YVLDYIFSMPGNN
+443 YILDYIFSMPGNN

-462 KDLKKIYN
+462 KDLKKIYD
-470 YLEDTI
+470 YLEDAI
-476 KENIYITKD
+476 KEKENIYITKD

-490 GKK
+490 GNK

>member
-22 LRTLRYYDKIGLL
+22 IRTLRYYDKIGLL

-78 DLNHKDLKK
+78 DLNHKDFKK

-93 EIMKKKIKHIHSII
+93 EIMKKKIKHIQSII
-107 KAIDEAADNIDFNKE
+107 KAIDEAADTIDFNKE
-122 MDWDKFINIISV
+122 MDWDKFINIISA
-134 INSDKNWMQQYEN
+134 INSDKNWTQQYEN
-147 ASNLKARITLHELFS
+147 ASNLRARIAIHELFS

-171 FFKELKQELSSISS
+171 FFKELKQELSMISP
-185 NCQNYNQK
+185 NCENHNEE
-193 INNTNISGLK
+193 INNENIS
-203 SFDCKNNN
+203 
-211 EKIDNYNESELK
+211 ELSNL
-223 DLEVDKLE
+223 DL
-231 LNKSEVNNLKSNDL
+231 
-245 DVNNIGLNKLDIY
+245 
-258 NLKVNNLK
+258 
-266 LDNLES
+266 

-286 ASLWNKNFHRIPP
+286 ASLWNKNFNHILSN
-299 EWEITLTDFSEGMLK
+299 WDITLTDFSEGMLK

-321 EKSNRFNFKIVNAES
+321 EKRSRFNFKIVNAES
-336 IPFKDESFNVV
+336 IPFEEESFDVV

-356 SNINIALEEINR
+356 PNINKALKEINR

-397 IYNLTSKSWE
+397 IYNLTSESWE
-407 DTDSFQLENGLKIV
+407 ITDSFQLENGLKIV
-421 SEYFDMVELKRY
+421 SEYFNMVELKRY

-443 YVLDYIFSMPGNN
+443 YILDY
-456 KINLSS
+456 
-462 KDLKKIYN
+462 
-470 YLEDTI
+470 
-476 KENIYITKD
+476 
-485 TGYFK
+485 
-490 GKK
+490 

>member
-22 LRTLRYYDKIGLL
+22 IRTLRYYDKIGLL

-78 DLNHKDLKK
+78 DLNHKDFKK

-93 EIMKKKIKHIHSII
+93 EIMKKKIKHIQSII
-107 KAIDEAADNIDFNKE
+107 KAIDEAADTIDFNKE
-122 MDWDKFINIISV
+122 MDWDKFINIISA
-134 INSDKNWMQQYEN
+134 INSDKNWTQQYET
-147 ASNLKARITLHELFS
+147 ASNLRARIAIHELFS

-171 FFKELKQELSSISS
+171 FFKELKQELSMMSS
-185 NCQNYNQK
+185 NYKNYNKK
-193 INNTNISGLK
+193 ISNENISELSNLDLK
-203 SFDCKNNN
+203 
-211 EKIDNYNESELK
+211 
-223 DLEVDKLE
+223 
-231 LNKSEVNNLKSNDL
+231 
-245 DVNNIGLNKLDIY
+245 
-258 NLKVNNLK
+258 
-266 LDNLES
+266 
-272 KQSNIKILELGCGD
+272 QPNIKILELGCGD
-286 ASLWNKNFHRIPP
+286 ASLWNKNFNHIPSN
-299 EWEITLTDFSEGMLK
+299 WEITLTDFSDGMLK
-314 DAKKNLR
+314 DAKKNLG
-321 EKSNRFNFKIVNAES
+321 EKRSRFNFKIVNAEN
-336 IPFKDESFNVV
+336 IPFEEESFDVV

-356 SNINIALEEINR
+356 PNINKALKEINR

-397 IYNLTSKSWE
+397 IYSLTSESWE
-407 DTDSFQLENGLKIV
+407 ITDSFQLENGLKIV
-421 SEYFDMVELKRY
+421 SEYFNMVELKRY

-443 YVLDYIFSMPGNN
+443 YILDYIFSMPGNN
-456 KINLSS
+456 KVNLSS
-462 KDLKKIYN
+462 KDLKKIYD
-470 YLEDTI
+470 YLEDNI
-476 KENIYITKD
+476 KEKENIYITKD

-490 GKK
+490 GNK

>member
-22 LRTLRYYDKIGLL
+22 IRTLRYYDKIGLL

-78 DLNHKDLKK
+78 DLNHKDFKK

-93 EIMKKKIKHIHSII
+93 EIMKKKIKHIQSII
-107 KAIDEAADNIDFNKE
+107 KAIDEAADTIDFNKE
-122 MDWDKFINIISV
+122 MDWDKFINIISA
-134 INSDKNWMQQYEN
+134 INSDKNWTQQYEN
-147 ASNLKARITLHELFS
+147 ASNLRARIAIHELFS

-171 FFKELKQELSSISS
+171 FFKELKQELSRLSS
-185 NCQNYNQK
+185 NCQNYNKK
-193 INNTNISGLK
+193 INNENISELSNLDLK
-203 SFDCKNNN
+203 
-211 EKIDNYNESELK
+211 
-223 DLEVDKLE
+223 
-231 LNKSEVNNLKSNDL
+231 
-245 DVNNIGLNKLDIY
+245 
-258 NLKVNNLK
+258 
-266 LDNLES
+266 
-272 KQSNIKILELGCGD
+272 QPNIKILELGCGD
-286 ASLWNKNFHRIPP
+286 ASLWNKNFNHIPSN
-299 EWEITLTDFSEGMLK
+299 WDITLTDFSEGMLK

-321 EKSNRFNFKIVNAES
+321 EKKSRFNFKIVNAES
-336 IPFKDESFNVV
+336 IPFEEESFDVV

-356 SNINIALEEINR
+356 PNINKALKEINR

-397 IYNLTSKSWE
+397 IYNLTSESWE
-407 DTDSFQLENGLKIV
+407 ITDSFQLENGLKIV
-421 SEYFDMVELKRY
+421 SEYFNMVELKRY

-443 YVLDYIFSMPGNN
+443 YILDYIFSMPGNN
-456 KINLSS
+456 KVNLSS
-462 KDLKKIYN
+462 KDLKKIYD
-470 YLEDTI
+470 YLEDNI
-476 KENIYITKD
+476 KEKENIYITKD

>member
-22 LRTLRYYDKIGLL
+22 IRTLRYYDKIGLL

-78 DLNHKDLKK
+78 DLNHKDFKK

-93 EIMKKKIKHIHSII
+93 EIMKKKIKHIQSII
-107 KAIDEAADNIDFNKE
+107 KAIDEAADTIDFNKE
-122 MDWDKFINIISV
+122 MDWDKFINIISA
-134 INSDKNWMQQYEN
+134 INSDKNWTQQYEN
-147 ASNLKARITLHELFS
+147 ASNLRARIAIHELFS

-171 FFKELKQELSSISS
+171 FFKELKQELSRLSS
-185 NCQNYNQK
+185 NCQNYNEK
-193 INNTNISGLK
+193 INNTNISGLN
-203 SFDCKNNN
+203 SLDCKNNN
-211 EKIDNYNESELK
+211 EKIDNYNASELNSL
-223 DLEVDKLE
+223 DLKET
-231 LNKSEVNNLKSNDL
+231 
-245 DVNNIGLNKLDIY
+245 
-258 NLKVNNLK
+258 
-266 LDNLES
+266 
-272 KQSNIKILELGCGD
+272 SNIKILELGCGD
-286 ASLWNKNFHRIPP
+286 ASLWNKNFNHIPSN
-299 EWEITLTDFSEGMLK
+299 WEITLTDFSEGMLK
-314 DAKKNLR
+314 DAKKNLG
-321 EKSNRFNFKIVNAES
+321 EKRSRFNFKIVNAES
-336 IPFKDESFNVV
+336 IPFGEESFDVV

-356 SNINIALEEINR
+356 PNINKALKEINR

-407 DTDSFQLENGLKIV
+407 MTDSFQLENGLKIV
-421 SEYFDMVELKRY
+421 SEYFNMVELKRY

-443 YVLDYIFSMPGNN
+443 YILDYIFSMPGNN

-462 KDLKKIYN
+462 KDLKKIYD
-470 YLEDTI
+470 YLEDNI
-476 KENIYITKD
+476 KEKENIYITKD

>member
-22 LRTLRYYDKIGLL
+22 IRTLRYYDKIGLL

-78 DLNHKDLKK
+78 DLNHKDFKK

-93 EIMKKKIKHIHSII
+93 EIMKKKIKHIQSII
-107 KAIDEAADNIDFNKE
+107 KAIDEAADTIDFNKE
-122 MDWDKFINIISV
+122 MDWDKFINIISA
-134 INSDKNWMQQYEN
+134 INSDKNWTQQYEN
-147 ASNLKARITLHELFS
+147 ASNLRARIAIHELFS

-171 FFKELKQELSSISS
+171 FFKELKQELNMISS
-185 NCQNYNQK
+185 NCENHNEK
-193 INNTNISGLK
+193 INNSNISKLN
-203 SFDCKNNN
+203 S
-211 EKIDNYNESELK
+211 L
-223 DLEVDKLE
+223 DL
-231 LNKSEVNNLKSNDL
+231 N
-245 DVNNIGLNKLDIY
+245 
-258 NLKVNNLK
+258 
-266 LDNLES
+266 
-272 KQSNIKILELGCGD
+272 QPNIKILELGCGD
-286 ASLWNKNFHRIPP
+286 ASLWNKNFSHIPSN
-299 EWEITLTDFSEGMLK
+299 WEITLTDFSEGMLK
-314 DAKKNLR
+314 DAKKNLG
-321 EKSNRFNFKIVNAES
+321 EKRSRFNFKIVNAEN
-336 IPFKDESFNVV
+336 IPFEEESFDVV

-356 SNINIALEEINR
+356 PNINKALKEINR

-407 DTDSFQLENGLKIV
+407 ITDSFQLENGLKIV
-421 SEYFDMVELKRY
+421 SEYFNMVELKRY

-443 YVLDYIFSMPGNN
+443 YILDYIFSMPGNN
-456 KINLSS
+456 KVNLSS
-462 KDLKKIYN
+462 KDLKKIYD
-470 YLEDTI
+470 YLKDNIKE

>member
-22 LRTLRYYDKIGLL
+22 IRTLRYYDKIGLL

-78 DLNHKDLKK
+78 DLNHKDFKK

-93 EIMKKKIKHIHSII
+93 EIMKKKIKHIQSII
-107 KAIDEAADNIDFNKE
+107 KAIDEAADTIDFNKE
-122 MDWDKFINIISV
+122 MDWDKFINIISA
-134 INSDKNWMQQYEN
+134 INSDKNWTQQYEN
-147 ASNLKARITLHELFS
+147 ASNLRARIAIHELFS

-171 FFKELKQELSSISS
+171 FFKELKQELSMMSS
-185 NCQNYNQK
+185 NYKNYNKK
-193 INNTNISGLK
+193 ISNENISELSNLDLK
-203 SFDCKNNN
+203 
-211 EKIDNYNESELK
+211 
-223 DLEVDKLE
+223 
-231 LNKSEVNNLKSNDL
+231 
-245 DVNNIGLNKLDIY
+245 
-258 NLKVNNLK
+258 
-266 LDNLES
+266 
-272 KQSNIKILELGCGD
+272 QPNIKILELGCGD
-286 ASLWNKNFHRIPP
+286 ASLWNKNFNHIPSN
-299 EWEITLTDFSEGMLK
+299 WEITLTDFSDGMLK
-314 DAKKNLR
+314 DAKKNLE
-321 EKSNRFNFKIVNAES
+321 EKRSRFNFKIVNAEN
-336 IPFKDESFNVV
+336 IPFEEESFDVV

-356 SNINIALEEINR
+356 PNINKALKEINR

-383 NHMKEIREIISTFD
+383 NHMKEIREIISTFY
-397 IYNLTSKSWE
+397 IYSLTSESWE
-407 DTDSFQLENGLKIV
+407 ITDSFQLENGLKIV
-421 SEYFDMVELKRY
+421 SEYFNMVELKRY

-443 YVLDYIFSMPGNN
+443 YILDYIFSMPGNN
-456 KINLSS
+456 KVNLSS
-462 KDLKKIYN
+462 KDLKKIYD
-470 YLEDTI
+470 YLEDNI
-476 KENIYITKD
+476 KEKENIYITKD

-490 GKK
+490 GNK